1 MIHHAKIMAASCG
14 LLLIGACS
22 GTDTTSPKSSDPY
35 AVQVGQAG
43 EATCLQTS
51 SAANQTGADATNT
64 VRTRA
69 GLAPVRPNATLAKVA
84 AQHACDMA
92 QRGRMTHIGSKSSG
106 PGPRVKAAGYAPR
119 LTAENIAA
127 GPYDLNRVLAEWNSS
142 SGHLANIT
150 IEPVRDFGIG
160 QAIGADG
167 KTRYWAA
174 IYAAPK

>member
-1 MIHHAKIMAASCG
+1 MLTRSKLLAAGFGFS
-14 LLLIGACS
+14 LLVACS
-22 GTDTTSPKSSDPY
+22 GPDVASKSSDPHD
-35 AVQVGQAG
+35 VQVGQPG

-51 SAANQTGADATNT
+51 SADNQTGANATNNA
-64 VRTRA
+64 RSRS
-69 GLAPVRPNATLAKVA
+69 GLAPVRPNLTLAKVA

-92 QRGRMTHIGSKSSG
+92 QRGRMTHLGSKTSG
-106 PGPRVKAAGYAPR
+106 PGPRVKVAGYAPR

-127 GPYDLNRVLAEWNSS
+127 GPYDLNRVLMEWNSS
-142 SGHLANIT
+142 SGHLGNIM

-160 QAIGADG
+160 QAISADG

>member
-1 MIHHAKIMAASCG
+1 MNLHPKILIASIV
-14 LLLIGACS
+14 LPFIAACS
-22 GTDTTSPKSSDPY
+22 DTDTTISKESDPHD
-35 AVQVGQAG
+35 VQVGEPGQ
-43 EATCLQTS
+43 ATCLQTT
-51 SAANQTGADATNT
+51 AATNMTGANATNAA
-64 VRTRA
+64 RSRN
-69 GLAPVRPNATLAKVA
+69 GLASVRANATLAKVA
-84 AQHACDMA
+84 AEHACDMA
-92 QRGRMTHIGSKSSG
+92 KRGRMTHLGSKTSG

-127 GPYDLNRVLAEWNSS
+127 GPYDLSRVLMEWNSS
-142 SGHLANIT
+142 SGHLGNIM

>member
-1 MIHHAKIMAASCG
+1 MMHRSKLLVAGFG
-14 LLLIGACS
+14 LFFLVACS
-22 GTDTTSPKSSDPY
+22 DPVDAPKSSDPHD
-35 AVQVGQAG
+35 VQVGLPG
-43 EATCLQTS
+43 KATCLQTS
-51 SAANQTGADATNT
+51 AADNQTGANATNNA
-64 VRTRA
+64 RSRS
-69 GLAPVRPNATLAKVA
+69 GLASVRPNSTLAKVA

-92 QRGRMTHIGSKSSG
+92 QRGRMTHVGSKTSG
-106 PGPRVKAAGYAPR
+106 PGPRVKVAGYAPR

-127 GPYDLNRVLAEWNSS
+127 GPYDLNRVLMEWNSS
-142 SGHLANIT
+142 AGHLGNIM

>member
-1 MIHHAKIMAASCG
+1 MHHSKLMIVGFG
-14 LLLIGACS
+14 LLFIGACS
-22 GTDTTSPKSSDPY
+22 DTDTSVSKKSDPHD
-35 AVQVGQAG
+35 VQVGEPG

-51 SAANQTGADATNT
+51 AAQNQVGAAATNT
-64 VRTRA
+64 ARSRG
-69 GLAPVRPNATLAKVA
+69 GLAPVRPNETLAKVA

-92 QRGRMTHIGSKSSG
+92 MRGRMTHLGSKSSG
-106 PGPRVKAAGYAPR
+106 PGPRVKTAGYAPR

-127 GPYDLNRVLAEWNSS
+127 GPYDLNRVLAEWNNS
-142 SGHLANIT
+142 SGHLNNIM

-174 IYAAPK
+174 VYGAPK